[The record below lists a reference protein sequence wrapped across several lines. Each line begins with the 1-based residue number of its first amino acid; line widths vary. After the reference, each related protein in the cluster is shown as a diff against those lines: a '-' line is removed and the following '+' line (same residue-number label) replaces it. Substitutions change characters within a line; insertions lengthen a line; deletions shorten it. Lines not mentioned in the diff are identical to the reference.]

1 MSDATETRP
10 EARSKLLEEMF
21 DRLEAGLDEL
31 AVELVAKYQREIPDY
46 ASVPAE
52 ELLAGVRVDAAA
64 ALVGVRSERAPTA
77 SELEIAARVGE
88 ERAAAGISL
97 EALLQAFRV
106 GGGEVIARARVIGE
120 ELEVDA
126 EALLSM
132 FEHAWSWVN
141 QVSIAGAAGYRRA
154 EISSLRADAQS
165 RAGLLHGLLHGT
177 LPLPRLR
184 AHVSS
189 LGIDYDQAV
198 FALRARAD
206 ESMAPHRL
214 EALVAERS
222 DTPAKLIG
230 FVDGDVAGIVLRR
243 PELPAPVVAGIGPPV
258 RFEALG
264 ESFADATRA
273 LEAATAFARAGVFA
287 LEDLALEVAFIDERI
302 GEALEQRCLAAVD
315 ALGDRGPV
323 LERTLREF
331 LSSGMRY
338 EQTAREQ
345 VLHPNTLRK
354 RLARYEELSG
364 LDLHRMDDLVAL
376 WWALE
381 RRRVRALKGPAGP
394 SPDEAPRP
402 AAASASP

>member
-1 MSDATETRP
+1 MSDATETTAP
-10 EARSKLLEEMF
+10 ARSKLLEEMF
-21 DRLEAGLDEL
+21 DRLQGQLDEI
-31 AVELVAKYQREIPDY
+31 ATELIARYQREIPDY
-46 ASVPAE
+46 AAVPAE

-64 ALVGVRSERAPTA
+64 ALAGVRSGRPPTA

-88 ERAAAGISL
+88 ERAASGVSL

-106 GGGEVIARARVIGE
+106 GGGEVIARARKIGE

-126 EALLSM
+126 ELLLGL
-132 FEHAWSWVN
+132 FERAWSWVN

-154 EISSLRADAQS
+154 EISSVRADAQS
-165 RAGLLHGLLHGT
+165 RAALLHGLLHGT
-177 LPLPRLR
+177 LSLSQLH

-189 LGIDYDQAV
+189 LGLDPHRPV
-198 FALRARAD
+198 FALRARAGQ
-206 ESMAPHRL
+206 SMPPHRL

-222 DTPAKLIG
+222 DTPSRLIG
-230 FVDGDVAGIVLRR
+230 FVDGDIAGVVVRR
-243 PELPAPVVAGIGPPV
+243 PRLPAPIVAGIGAEV

-273 LEAATAFARAGVFA
+273 LDAATAFGREGVFA
-287 LEDLALEVAFIDERI
+287 LEDLALEVAFVDERI
-302 GEALEQRCLAAVD
+302 GGALEQRCLAAVD

-323 LERTLREF
+323 LEQTLREF

-345 VLHPNTLRK
+345 ALHPNTLRK

-364 LDLHRMDDLVAL
+364 LDLRRMDDLVAL

-381 RRRVRALKGPAGP
+381 RRRVRA
-394 SPDEAPRP
+394 
-402 AAASASP
+402 ASAA